1 MSKYK
6 AKTTETDV
14 NVFRF
19 IAAVPD
25 EQKQKDALALVK
37 LMQEI
42 SGFEPKMWGPSIIG
56 FGNYHYVYESGH
68 EGDMP
73 LLAFSPR
80 KAEMVV
86 YIESAFDGREELLQ
100 QLGKHKTGKV
110 CLYFKKLHDINTTVL
125 TKLLKKSLRLTKE
138 KYA

>member
-1 MSKYK
+1 MSKYN
-6 AKTTETDV
+6 AKTKETEV
-14 NVFRF
+14 SVFKF

-25 EQKQKDALALVK
+25 QQKQTDALAMVK

-86 YIESAFDGREELLQ
+86 YIESAFDGRDELLQ

-110 CLYFKKLHDINTTVL
+110 CLYIKKLNDINTTVL
-125 TKLLKKSLRLTKE
+125 IKLLKKSLRLTKE

>member
-1 MSKYK
+1 MSAYK
-6 AKTTETDV
+6 AKTKETEV
-14 NVFRF
+14 NVFTF

-25 EQKQKDALALVK
+25 QQKQKDALALVK

-42 SGFEPKMWGPSIIG
+42 SGFEPKMWGPGIIG
-56 FGNYHYVYESGH
+56 FGSYHYVYESGH

-86 YIESAFDGREELLQ
+86 YIEVSFDGREELMQ

-110 CLYFKKLHDINTTVL
+110 CLYFKKLDDINTTVL
-125 TKLLKKSLRLTKE
+125 KKLIKTSLRVTKE
-138 KYA
+138 KYP

>member
-37 LMQEI
+37 LMQDI

-110 CLYFKKLHDINTTVL
+110 CLYFKKLHDINTTIL